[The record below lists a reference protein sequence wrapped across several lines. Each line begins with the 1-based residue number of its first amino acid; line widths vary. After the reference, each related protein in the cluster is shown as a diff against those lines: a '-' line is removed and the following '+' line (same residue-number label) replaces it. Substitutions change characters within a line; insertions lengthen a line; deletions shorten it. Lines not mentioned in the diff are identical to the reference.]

1 MGSETGHDRLDSALQ
16 SHTRT
21 LLSPYLWRF
30 HCVRLQVSNIKHE
43 DFKMGSEE
51 MSKMITDVQLM
62 KGKQE
67 SMDSKIGTLKQ

>member
-1 MGSETGHDRLDSALQ
+1 M
-16 SHTRT
+16 
-21 LLSPYLWRF
+21 
-30 HCVRLQVSNIKHE
+30 SNIKHE